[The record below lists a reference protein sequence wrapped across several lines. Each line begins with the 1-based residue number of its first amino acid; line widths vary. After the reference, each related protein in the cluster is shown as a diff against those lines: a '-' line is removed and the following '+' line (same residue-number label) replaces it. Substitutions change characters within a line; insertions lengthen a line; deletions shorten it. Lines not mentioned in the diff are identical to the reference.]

1 MMLGAAGAALAQDA
15 APASPSS
22 SDTIVSAPD
31 VEPVFEPEPLPPPA
45 RPVPSAAAPLEK
57 ETGYGRK
64 NSMHLGLSFGL
75 GSDSGGM
82 RFAGGLGFGYFL
94 ISRVAPGVDLNVS
107 GGSGVLTTTSLTG
120 TLRLV
125 PIRTDNLSI
134 FLIGRAGRL
143 FISGHDDTWVAGG
156 GAGAVVPFGR
166 SAGLVISYEILGL
179 WPSSHCSDLAN
190 GCRLDSFG
198 LGLILG
204 L

>member
-1 MMLGAAGAALAQDA
+1 MLGAAGAALAQDV
-15 APASPSS
+15 APASPSP
-22 SDTIVSAPD
+22 DTIVPALE

-45 RPVPSAAAPLEK
+45 LPTIPAAAPPEE

-64 NSMHLGLSFGL
+64 NSMHLGLSLGL
-75 GSDSGGM
+75 GGGSGGL

-94 ISRVAPGVDLNVS
+94 VTGVAPGVDLSVN

-125 PIRTDNLSI
+125 PIRTNNFSL

-143 FISGHDDTWVAGG
+143 FISSHDDTWVAGG
-156 GAGAVVPFGR
+156 GAGVVVPFGR